1 MNKPTN
7 RILSGI
13 QTTSSMLHLGN
24 YAGALQ
30 NWVHLQQ
37 HHQVFC
43 FLADWHSLTTMSEDT
58 STIQS
63 NAREIAR
70 QYLAAGMDPKH
81 SVIFIQSHV
90 KEHAELHL
98 LLSMITPLGWLERA
112 HAYKDK
118 KQRFHHEREPYGL
131 LGYPVL
137 QTADILLYKPYGVP
151 VGRDQAQ
158 HLEIAHDI
166 AKRFNHLYTPV
177 FPDFKNLLSD
187 VPLLLG
193 LDGKKMS
200 KSYGNTIHLID
211 SEEVTT
217 KKMMTAYTDP
227 LKIHKNDPGHPE
239 GCSIFSLHS
248 AFNKTNA
255 TLVDQECRAGDRG
268 CVQCKKECIAAV
280 NNILKPIQERYHSIE
295 QGTIDQILSNGAE
308 QAREVASKT
317 MKEVHVAMKFAQ

>member
-1 MNKPTN
+1 MNKPQK

-24 YAGALQ
+24 YVGALQ
-30 NWVHLQQ
+30 NWVSLQEECE
-37 HHQVFC
+37 VFG

-58 STIQS
+58 SAIQS
-63 NAREIAR
+63 NARNLTREC
-70 QYLAAGMDPKH
+70 LAAGIDPKR
-81 SVIFIQSHV
+81 SAIFIQSHV

-98 LLSMITPLGWLERA
+98 LFSMITPLGWLERS
-112 HAYKDK
+112 HAYKEK
-118 KQRFHHEREPYGL
+118 KQRFHHEREAYGL

-137 QTADILLYKPYGVP
+137 QAADILLYKPYGVP

-166 AKRFNHLYTPV
+166 ARRFNRIYGPV

-211 SEEVTT
+211 SEEATT

-239 GCSIFSLHS
+239 GCTIFSIHS
-248 AFNKTNA
+248 AFNKANV
-255 TLVDQECRAGDRG
+255 LIVDKECRAGDRG
-268 CVQCKKECIAAV
+268 CVQCKKECISAV
-280 NNILKPIQERYHSIE
+280 NTTLRPIRERYQSIDPGSVESILKE
-295 QGTIDQILSNGAE
+295 GAE
-308 QAREVASKT
+308 KARTVASET
-317 MKEVHVAMKFAQ
+317 IKEVRTAMKFD

>member
-1 MNKPTN
+1 MNQPSK

-13 QTTSSMLHLGN
+13 QTTSPMLHLGN
-24 YAGALQ
+24 YAGALK
-30 NWVHLQQ
+30 NWVHLQKE
-37 HHQVFC
+37 HQVFC

-63 NAREIAR
+63 NAIEIAR
-70 QYLAAGMDPKH
+70 QYLAAGMDPER
-81 SVIFIQSHV
+81 SVIFIQSEV

-158 HLEIAHDI
+158 HLEMAHDI
-166 AKRFNHLYTPV
+166 AKRFNHLYQPV

-187 VPLLLG
+187 IPLLLG
-193 LDGKKMS
+193 LDGKK
-200 KSYGNTIHLID
+200 N
-211 SEEVTT
+211 E
-217 KKMMTAYTDP
+217 
-227 LKIHKNDPGHPE
+227 
-239 GCSIFSLHS
+239 
-248 AFNKTNA
+248 
-255 TLVDQECRAGDRG
+255 
-268 CVQCKKECIAAV
+268 
-280 NNILKPIQERYHSIE
+280 
-295 QGTIDQILSNGAE
+295 
-308 QAREVASKT
+308 
-317 MKEVHVAMKFAQ
+317 